1 MLKLYATVYHEETKS
16 IVHKKWVFDLPSD
29 GIVTLKITGD
39 KVLDPVLVVNQ
50 EEYPCDDDPLKK
62 SGVQQFLRKVSK
74 LGFACVKA
82 LPRVPVTSRLVTRL
96 KANMQFALG
105 NLYHL

>member
-1 MLKLYATVYHEETKS
+1 MLKLYTTVYREEMKT
-16 IVHKKWVFDLPSD
+16 IIHKKWVFDLPCD

-50 EEYPCDDDPLKK
+50 EEYSCHDNPLNR
-62 SGVQQFLRKVSK
+62 SGVPLFLRKVSR

-82 LPRVPVTSRLVTRL
+82 LFI
-96 KANMQFALG
+96 A
-105 NLYHL
+105 

>member
-1 MLKLYATVYHEETKS
+1 MLKLYAMVYHEGTKS
-16 IVHKKWVFDLPSD
+16 IVNKKWVFDLPSD

-50 EEYPCDDDPLKK
+50 EEYSSDDDPLKR
-62 SGVQQFLRKVSK
+62 SGVQQFLRKVSR

-82 LPRVPVTSRLVTRL
+82 LPRVPALPRVLNRL
-96 KANMQFALG
+96 KANMQFVQFVME
-105 NLYHL
+105 